1 MERLAQGASLERA
14 ILNLRARGGEEH
26 MGGNGH
32 QVWDRMEVLF
42 GEALSMAPER
52 RTAFL
57 DEVCA
62 DDPALRTE
70 LESLLSSYDE
80 ASEYFDSLAADVLP
94 SLLQDLDPS
103 LASQSFSSRIGQDTG
118 AYRIVEK
125 LGNGGMGVV
134 YKAYDTRLDRSVALK
149 FLPPHLSAHPAA
161 EQRFIREAKAASAL
175 DHPNI
180 CTIYEADA
188 TDDGQRYIAMA
199 YYAGETLKAK
209 ITRGPLPVEEAVDYA
224 LQIAD
229 GLSCAH
235 GAGITHRDIKPANV
249 LITKAGVAK
258 IVDFGLARGP
268 ESSLTKTGATM
279 GTVAYMSPEQAR
291 GETIDARTDLWALG
305 VVLYEMLTGERPFRA
320 GNEHATLYAIQHEQ
334 PAPLSDFRSD
344 VPYALQEAVM
354 SCLEKD
360 PEARPPRADTLQV
373 NLSRARRAASE
384 KRIHAGRAGR
394 NTPPLSSRARPW
406 TVGVLIALLFGLSAW
421 WLTASHPE
429 SLSGSE
435 AIPAEKHLVVLP
447 FTNVGGDAA
456 NQAFSDGLMETLT
469 NKLTQL
475 ERLQGALLVVPA
487 TEIRAD
493 GIASARAARETYGVN
508 LAVTGSVQRTGD
520 SVYVTLN
527 LVDTR
532 TLLQLRSDE
541 VTEPTSDMA
550 TLQYSA
556 VSKLMQMLN
565 VELQPE
571 AREFLAEG
579 ETTMPDAY
587 DFYLQGRGYLQRY
600 ENPENIDTAI
610 GMFERAL
617 AEDSLYALAYA
628 GLGEAYWHKYT
639 TTSDAQWVARA
650 VEYCQRAVAIND
662 QLAPVHVTL
671 GIIHRGTGE
680 YEQAVE
686 KLRQA
691 VALDAHNANAYRE
704 LGHAYEMLGLANKA
718 ESAYQRAIQLRPSYW
733 GGYSYLGVFYYN
745 QGRYEEAAAQ
755 FRQITQLSP
764 DNVRGYS
771 NLGGAYLHL
780 ERWTDAR
787 EAFERSLEVE
797 PNFDAYSNL
806 GTLYHFYEADFTDA
820 AQMYEKA
827 LELDDRDYQIW
838 GNLASARYWAGDH
851 EKARHAYQR
860 AIRMAQAKRDVNP
873 RDSEVLCDLAMYH
886 AMLGEQTRA
895 RAPLERAKALVTDV
909 DVMFSIGIVYEQLGE
924 REQALEWISKA
935 LENGYSPG
943 LALRSPTLQEL
954 REDERFERLNSQE
967 QPI

>member
-1 MERLAQGASLERA
+1 
-14 ILNLRARGGEEH
+14 
-26 MGGNGH
+26 MGGSDR

-80 ASEYFDSLAADVLP
+80 ASKYFDSLAADVLP
-94 SLLQDLDPS
+94 SVLQDLDPS
-103 LASQSFSSRIGQDTG
+103 AASLSFLSRIGQEIG

-125 LGNGGMGVV
+125 LGDGGMGVV
-134 YKAYDTRLDRSVALK
+134 YRAHDTRLDRSVALK
-149 FLPPHLSAHPAA
+149 FLPPHLSSNPAA

-180 CTIYEADA
+180 CTIYEIGETDA
-188 TDDGQRYIAMA
+188 GQLFIAMA
-199 YYAGETLKAK
+199 YYAGETLKDRIK
-209 ITRGPLPVEEAVDYA
+209 RGPLPIEDAVDYA
-224 LQIAD
+224 TQIAD

-235 GAGITHRDIKPANV
+235 QAGIIHRDIKPANV
-249 LITKAGVAK
+249 LITDTGVAK

-291 GETIDARTDLWALG
+291 GETVDARTDLWALG
-305 VVLYEMLTGERPFRA
+305 VVLYEMLAGERPFTGR
-320 GNEHATLYAIQHEQ
+320 NEHATLHAIQHEK
-334 PAPLSDFRSD
+334 PAPLDVRSD
-344 VPYALQEAVM
+344 VPYALQEVVM

-360 PEARPPRADTLQV
+360 PDARPPRADTLRV
-373 NLSRARRAASE
+373 KLNRGRRAESDKRAHPGRVGRNTSPFPFRARR
-384 KRIHAGRAGR
+384 
-394 NTPPLSSRARPW
+394 W

-421 WLTASHPE
+421 WFAASRPA

-447 FTNVGGDAA
+447 FTNVDGDAA

-493 GIASARAARETYGVN
+493 DIASARAARETYGVN

-520 SVYVTLN
+520 SVHVTLN

-556 VSKLMQMLN
+556 VSKLMQMLD

-571 AREFLAEG
+571 AREVIAKG

-617 AEDSLYALAYA
+617 TEDSLYALAFA
-628 GLGEAYWHKYT
+628 GLGEAYWHKYKS
-639 TTSDAQWVARA
+639 TSDAQWVARA
-650 VEYCQRAVAIND
+650 VEYCQRAVAMND

-671 GIIHRGTGE
+671 GLIHRGTGE

-686 KLRQA
+686 ELRQA
-691 VALDAHNANAYRE
+691 VAIDAHNDNAYRE
-704 LGHAYEMLGLANKA
+704 LGYAYEMLGQTDEA
-718 ESAYQRAIQLRPSYW
+718 ESAYRRAIKLRPSYW
-733 GGYSYLGVFYYN
+733 GGYNYLGVFYYS
-745 QGRYEEAAAQ
+745 QGRYEEAAVQ
-755 FRQITQLSP
+755 FRQVTQLSP

-771 NLGGAYLHL
+771 NLGAAYLHL

-827 LELDDRDYQIW
+827 LALDDHDYQIW
-838 GNLASARYWAGDH
+838 GNLASARYWAGEH
-851 EKARHAYQR
+851 EKAQATYRQ
-860 AIRMAQAKRDVNP
+860 AIQMAQAKRDVNP

-886 AMLGEQTRA
+886 AMLGEQSQA
-895 RAPLERAKALVTDV
+895 RALLEQAKGLVTDSDV
-909 DVMFSIGIVYEQLGE
+909 GVMFSAGVAYEQLGE
-924 REQALEWISKA
+924 REQALEWIGKA

-943 LALRSPTLQEL
+943 LAHRSPTLQDL
-954 REDERFERLNSQE
+954 RKDERFERLNSQE
-967 QPI
+967 KPI